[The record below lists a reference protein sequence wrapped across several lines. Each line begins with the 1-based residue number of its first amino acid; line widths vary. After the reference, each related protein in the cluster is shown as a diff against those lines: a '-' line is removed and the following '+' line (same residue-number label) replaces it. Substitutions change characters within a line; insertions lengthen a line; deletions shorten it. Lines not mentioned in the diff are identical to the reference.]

1 MVDAQRPVRFDVGLG
16 SGSVAAGSGSGSGS
30 GPDPGLKSASRPV
43 GGNVAG
49 DADAEAGAG
58 AGADVLGK
66 TARATLGGRRCL
78 AVRAGPEREQ
88 VALVNEFWDCV
99 VGRFEVGGG

>member
-1 MVDAQRPVRFDVGLG
+1 MVDAQRPVRFDLGLG
-16 SGSVAAGSGSGSGS
+16 SGSVAAGSGL
-30 GPDPGLKSASRPV
+30 GLGSASRPV
-43 GGNVAG
+43 GGNIAG
-49 DADAEAGAG
+49 DAGAG